1 MDRNAEPTGG
11 EVVQGGV
18 EEIASTGDPT
28 VLIEVDDVAAAKRL
42 LEGRAV
48 EEEGSAL
55 RVKLTDGLTSASL
68 NKTLVEA
75 GLAVSRLEPARA
87 TLEEKFLEI
96 TSRLEGNE

>member
-1 MDRNAEPTGG
+1 M
-11 EVVQGGV
+11 QGGV
-18 EEIASTGDPT
+18 DEIASTGDPT
-28 VLIEVDDVAAAKRL
+28 VLIEVDDVAAARRVL
-42 LEGRAV
+42 DGRAI

-55 RVKLTDGLTSASL
+55 RVKLAGGLTPASL
-68 NKTLVEA
+68 NRALVEA